1 MADKNE
7 NRKYQ
12 PEDRTTVNNPNGTQ
26 AQDNNRSQN
35 DPIQDEMQ
43 EEELEI
49 KAYDSRLMNRLLK
62 FAVGYWKYFLLAILL
77 LFASTLVD
85 LARPYLMGITI
96 DDFIK
101 KGDIPSLNRMGLYFV
116 ILVAAGFIFNLLQI
130 YLLSYT
136 GQTIIYNIRQLLF
149 THLQK
154 MPLAYFDRNPIG
166 RLVTR
171 VTNDTE
177 TLNDMYT
184 NVLVTLLK
192 DFALLV
198 GTVVIMF
205 GLNASLTL
213 VTLAVMPFV
222 VLLTVFFRVRIRKV
236 YRNVRTALAKINS
249 SVSEN
254 ISGMRIIQLFH
265 RERQNYKKFE
275 QTGREYYK
283 AALSEIVIFG
293 VYRPVIEMLSSFA
306 IALLIW
312 FGGGDVLK
320 GTLQFGVLYAYIN
333 YISMLFQP
341 INDLAEKYNILQSS
355 MAASE
360 RIFQIIDTPEEED
373 GGTERLDAH
382 TAKGIEFKNVW
393 FAYHENEWVLRD
405 VSFTV
410 PAGKTVAIVG
420 ATGAGKTSI
429 ISLLSRFYEIQ
440 KGEINIDGVNVK
452 NLRKDDLRRA
462 IGTVL
467 QDVFL
472 FSGRLRD
479 NIRLNEKGITD
490 EKIEEAAR
498 YVNANGFIRRLPGGY
513 DEEVME
519 RGSTLSSGQRQLLA
533 FARALAFDPAILVL
547 DEATSN
553 IDTETELLIQDALAK
568 LTRNRTTIVIAHRLS
583 TIQHA
588 DNIIVLHKGKVRE
601 TGNHQE
607 LLAKRGMYY
616 SLYQLQY
623 QKNEH

>member
-1 MADKNE
+1 MSDE
-7 NRKYQ
+7 NI
-12 PEDRTTVNNPNGTQ
+12 N
-26 AQDNNRSQN
+26 S
-35 DPIQDEMQ
+35 Q
-43 EEELEI
+43 EEELEV
-49 KAYDSRLMNRLLK
+49 KAYDSKLMKRLLK
-62 FAVGYWKYFLLAILL
+62 FAAQYWRLFALAVIL
-77 LFASTLVD
+77 LFASTVVD
-85 LARPYLMGITI
+85 IARPYLMGITI
-96 DDFIK
+96 DQFIK
-101 KGDIPSLNRMGLYFV
+101 KGDIRSLNTMGIYFV
-116 ILVAAGFIFNLLQI
+116 VLVAAGFVFTLLQTYI
-130 YLLSYT
+130 LSYV

-149 THLQK
+149 SHLQK
-154 MPLAYFDRNPIG
+154 LPLSYFDKNPIG

-192 DFALLV
+192 DFAILI
-198 GTVVIMF
+198 GTLIMMF
-205 GLNASLTL
+205 SLNVTLTL
-213 VTLAVMPFV
+213 VILAIMPFV
-222 VLLTVFFRVRIRKV
+222 IVLTVVFRKKIRKV
-236 YRNVRTALAKINS
+236 YRNVRITLAKINS
-249 SVSEN
+249 AVSEN
-254 ISGMRIIQLFH
+254 ISGMRIIQMFN
-265 RERQNYKKFE
+265 REKPNFDRFNK
-275 QTGREYYK
+275 TGKDYYK
-283 AALSEIVIFG
+283 AAMSEVVTFG
-293 VYRPVIEMLSSFA
+293 LFRPVIEMLASIA

-312 FGGGDVLK
+312 FGGVKVLE
-320 GTLQFGVLYAYIN
+320 GTLTFGVLYALIN
-333 YISMLFQP
+333 YISQFFQP

-360 RIFQIIDTPEEED
+360 RIFMILDTEPEED
-373 GGTERLDAH
+373 NGTRCISLSE
-382 TAKGIEFKNVW
+382 AKGDIEFKNVW
-393 FAYHENEWVLRD
+393 FAYNENDWVLRD

-440 KGEINIDGVNVK
+440 KGEILIDGINARA
-452 NLRKDDLRRA
+452 LCKDELRRS
-462 IGTVL
+462 IGVVL

-472 FSGRLRD
+472 FSGKLKD
-479 NIRLNEKGITD
+479 NIRLSEESISD
-490 EKIEEAAR
+490 EKIKEVAR
-498 YVNANGFIRRLPGGY
+498 YVNADGFISRLPNGY

-519 RGSTLSSGQRQLLA
+519 RGSTFSSGQRQLLA

-623 QKNEH
+623 QKNEK

>member
-1 MADKNE
+1 MSDE
-7 NRKYQ
+7 
-12 PEDRTTVNNPNGTQ
+12 
-26 AQDNNRSQN
+26 SN
-35 DPIQDEMQ
+35 DLH
-43 EEELEI
+43 EEEPEA
-49 KAYDSRLMNRLLK
+49 KDYDSTLMKRLLK
-62 FAVGYWKYFLLAILL
+62 FAVQYWRYFLIAVVL

-101 KGDIPSLNRMGLYFV
+101 KGDVQSLNRMGLYFV
-116 ILVAAGFIFNLLQI
+116 LLVVAGFVFNLLQI
-130 YLLSYT
+130 YVLSYT
-136 GQTIIYNIRQLLF
+136 GQAIIYNIRQMIF

-154 MPLAYFDRNPIG
+154 MPLSYFDKNPIG

-192 DFALLV
+192 DFAILIGTLLIMFQLSV
-198 GTVVIMF
+198 SITLVILAIMPAVVLITVV
-205 GLNASLTL
+205 
-213 VTLAVMPFV
+213 
-222 VLLTVFFRVRIRKV
+222 FRKKIREV
-236 YRNVRTALAKINS
+236 YRNVRVALAKINS
-249 SVSEN
+249 AVSEN
-254 ISGMRIIQLFH
+254 ISGMRIIQMFH
-265 RERQNYKKFE
+265 REKQNFNKFDE
-275 QTGREYYK
+275 TGKEYYK
-283 AALSEIVIFG
+283 AVMSEVVTFG
-293 VYRPVIEMLSSFA
+293 LFRPVIEMLASFA

-312 FGGGDVLK
+312 FGGANVLD
-320 GTLQFGVLYAYIN
+320 GTLQFGVLFAFVN
-333 YISMLFQP
+333 YITLFFQP
-341 INDLAEKYNILQSS
+341 INDLAEKYNVLQSS

-360 RIFQIIDTPEEED
+360 RIFMILDAPVEND
-373 GGTERLDAH
+373 GGTKHLEASA
-382 TAKGIEFKNVW
+382 AKGDIEFKNVW
-393 FAYHENEWVLRD
+393 FAYNENDWVLRD
-405 VSFTV
+405 VSFSV

-440 KGEINIDGVNVK
+440 KGEILIDGMNSK
-452 NLRKDDLRRA
+452 DLKKDDLRKS
-462 IGTVL
+462 IGVVL

-472 FSGRLRD
+472 FSGKLKD
-479 NIRLNEKGITD
+479 NIRLNEKSISD
-490 EKIEEAAR
+490 EKIEEVAR
-498 YVNANGFIRRLPGGY
+498 FVNADGFISKLPNRY

-519 RGSTLSSGQRQLLA
+519 RGSTFSSGQRQLLA

-601 TGNHQE
+601 SGNHQE

-623 QKNEH
+623 QKEERL